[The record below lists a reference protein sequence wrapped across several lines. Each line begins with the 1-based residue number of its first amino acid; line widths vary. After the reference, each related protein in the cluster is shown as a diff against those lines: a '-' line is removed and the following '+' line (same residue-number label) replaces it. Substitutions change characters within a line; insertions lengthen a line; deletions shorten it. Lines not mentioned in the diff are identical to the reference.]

1 MARKVQALYD
11 FEAQGGTGELSIIS
25 GDILTVIRTDVGDGW
40 WEGSNTRG
48 ESGLFPEAYVEEY
61 SGGDDDDGAPPPAM
75 APPPLPQDY
84 GGGTAGGFKIP
95 APPAAAPIQDDD
107 WGWKPDEQTNNS
119 ARETTGARYGNV
131 DDDLWSTN
139 TGNDTNYN
147 QASSTNAAPA
157 ADPYDPFGT
166 PPNVTQEPP
175 PMHSAT
181 AITNQGYD
189 QDDWDS
195 DFDDDNNGH
204 AAPMGMSAP
213 SNTGQ
218 PQGGHSLAPPAIRN
232 NPQHGSLGDVSSIGR
247 GADSKRSSTKTSFNR
262 FSTFVKSGGESFVL
276 GKLNAKVQEAD
287 VIQVVDN
294 GDGKFSWLNVKP
306 PYSCAVASPKK
317 ESKLKGLKSYIAYQL
332 TPSLNN
338 IQVSRRYKH
347 FDWLHERLVEKYTF
361 VPIPALPDKQI
372 QGRYEEDFIEHRMNQ
387 LQSFVDRVCRHPVL
401 SQSEVWQHFLTCTDD
416 RRWKTGKRKAE
427 KDPLVG
433 GSCFMAI
440 RTPEKPM
447 DNGIIDHEIEVFTKF
462 SLSLDSAVKNM
473 HKTAA
478 EQTQRCQN
486 HFKREYQTVGKAFNQ
501 LGLALQQ
508 DGNYLNPNL
517 TNAIVCTG
525 ETYEEIAKMVDDQP
539 RNDWEPLGD
548 MMHDY
553 RGMLAGWPSVLQIHA
568 GALSKKKE
576 FEKMSQEGKAGQAEV
591 QEIAN
596 RTDTLSYALLA
607 EINTFHNQR
616 VKDMKTA
623 HQHFLQEQITF
634 YQKMVEKLQ
643 DSLRMYDS
651 C

>member
-1 MARKVQALYD
+1 MAKKVQALYD
-11 FEAQGGTGELSIIS
+11 FEAQPATGELSISS

-40 WEGSNTRG
+40 WEGTNTRG
-48 ESGLFPEAYVEEY
+48 ESGLFPEAYVEDY
-61 SGGDDDDGAPPPAM
+61 SGGDDDEGSAPPPSM

-84 GGGTAGGFKIP
+84 GGGTGGGWNTGSSAAVTS
-95 APPAAAPIQDDD
+95 APPPVQDDD
-107 WGWKPDEQTNNS
+107 WGWKPQEQATQNNS
-119 ARETTGARYGNV
+119 SAAAPRYGNV
-131 DDDLWSTN
+131 EDDLWSN
-139 TGNDTNYN
+139 NDAGNDANYN
-147 QASSTNAAPA
+147 QA
-157 ADPYDPFGT
+157 
-166 PPNVTQEPP
+166 
-175 PMHSAT
+175 
-181 AITNQGYD
+181 YD

-204 AAPMGMSAP
+204 PAPMGMSAQP
-213 SNTGQ
+213 GNTQ
-218 PQGGHSLAPPAIRN
+218 PHSSLAVPMRGGNAHP
-232 NPQHGSLGDVSSIGR
+232 HSGSTGDVSSIGR
-247 GADSKRSSTKTSFNR
+247 ADSKRTTSKTSFNR

-416 RRWKTGKRKAE
+416 RRWKNGKRKAE

-433 GSCFMAI
+433 GNVFMAI
-440 RTPEKPM
+440 RTPERPM
-447 DNGIIDHEIEVFTKF
+447 DSGIIDHEVEVFTKF
-462 SLSLDSAVKNM
+462 SLALDSAVKNM

-478 EQTQRCQN
+478 EQTQRCQT
-486 HFKREYQTVGKAFNQ
+486 HFKREYQTVGKSFNQ

-553 RGMLAGWPSVLQIHA
+553 RGMLSGWPAVLQIHA

-576 FEKMSQEGKAGQAEV
+576 FEKMSQEGKAVQAEV
-591 QEIAN
+591 QEIST

-607 EINTFHNQR
+607 EINTFHQQR

-634 YQKMVEKLQ
+634 YQKIVEKLQ